1 MTLSRLFTQWRD
13 DEDGSILI
21 IFALMLAIF
30 AGVVALSYDF
40 GRSAA
45 TQSELQSFADNVAL
59 AAAGELDAQTDSIT
73 RAEAAAATL
82 ITDFQSYATGEQVL
96 SGADEYTLT
105 FYSIRPDP
113 EGNTSATTD
122 GEAAGYVAVR
132 VLDRQVSSV
141 FGSVFNALTGRANE
155 DQTVSAYAVA
165 GFTSYACDITPMMFC
180 APSADFRADENV
192 GMSVQLRSGGS
203 GAQWLPGSFGFLDP
217 AANLIDDAGVCAGLI
232 GNNLDVCL
240 IGAAGNRTG
249 CFAQSGVTIAT
260 GQRVG
265 NYEAALNVR
274 FDIFEAS
281 ANNLRNN
288 PDYPAAPNVL
298 SGYAP
303 ANGRCLGDNAVNL
316 PTATGLPP
324 DDCHGI
330 GTCTRFGDADWSAG
344 RSNYV
349 AVNYGGSDPHPTAM
363 TRYDYYRAE
372 IEAYQNAN
380 GQLRTLLDGL
390 IRPTCTNQVSDD
402 PARRVFVAASIDCTG
417 NAVSGGA
424 SGIPVLEYVEIFMLS
439 PIGLDGTR
447 DVWVELLGGVGGG
460 ALGNETDAIVRDVI
474 QLYE

>member
-1 MTLSRLFTQWRD
+1 MTLVRLFTQWRD
-13 DEDGSILI
+13 DEDGGVMV

-30 AGVVALSYDF
+30 AGVVALSFDF

-59 AAAGELDAQTDSIT
+59 AAAGELDAQADSIT

-82 ITDFQSYATGEQVL
+82 ITDFQSYGTGDQEL
-96 SGADEYTLT
+96 SGADEYTLA
-105 FYSIRPDP
+105 FYSIRPVP
-113 EGNTSATTD
+113 GGTTVPTTD

-132 VLDRQVSSV
+132 VNDRQVASV
-141 FGSVFNALTGRANE
+141 FGAVFNALTGRANE

-180 APSADFRADENV
+180 APSADFRADDNV
-192 GMSVQLRSGGS
+192 GMSVQLRSGGG
-203 GAQWLPGSFGFLDP
+203 GAQWVPGSFGFLDP
-217 AANLIDDAGVCAGLI
+217 SANLIDDAGVCAGLT

-240 IGAAGNRTG
+240 IGAAGNRTA

-274 FDIFEAS
+274 FDIFAAS

-298 SGYAP
+298 SGYGP
-303 ANGRCLGDNAVNL
+303 ANGRCMGNNAVSL
-316 PTATGLPP
+316 TTETGLPP
-324 DDCHGI
+324 DDCHGA
-330 GTCTRFGDADWSAG
+330 GGCTRFGDADWSAG
-344 RSNYV
+344 RANYIN
-349 AVNYGGSDPHPTAM
+349 VNYGGTDPYPDAV

-372 IEAYQNAN
+372 IETYENSN
-380 GQLRTLLDGL
+380 GLIRNLLDGL
-390 IRPTCTNQVSDD
+390 IRPTCSNQVSSD

-447 DVWVELLGGVGGG
+447 DVWVEVLGGVGGG
-460 ALGNETDAIVRDVI
+460 ALGNETDAIVRDVV